1 MKYLIN
7 NNRGVRF
14 PLFNINK
21 MRKFEFTIPEQV
33 TIEIALIKN
42 EVEVDERIKHYTERL
57 NTIKDATEIK
67 EVSELLRHRKEIK
80 KNIKSALKKL
90 L

>member
-1 MKYLIN
+1 MK
-7 NNRGVRF
+7 
-14 PLFNINK
+14 
-21 MRKFEFTIPEQV
+21 KFEFTIPEQV

-42 EVEVDERIKHYTERL
+42 EVEVDERIKYYTERL

>member
-1 MKYLIN
+1 MK
-7 NNRGVRF
+7 
-14 PLFNINK
+14 
-21 MRKFEFTIPEQV
+21 KFEFSIREQI
-33 TIEIALIKN
+33 TIELALIKN
-42 EVEVDERIKHYTERL
+42 EVEVDESIKHYTERL

>member
-1 MKYLIN
+1 MK
-7 NNRGVRF
+7 
-14 PLFNINK
+14 
-21 MRKFEFTIPEQV
+21 KFEFSIREQI
-33 TIEIALIKN
+33 TIERALIEK

-57 NTIKDATEIK
+57 NTIKDVTEIK